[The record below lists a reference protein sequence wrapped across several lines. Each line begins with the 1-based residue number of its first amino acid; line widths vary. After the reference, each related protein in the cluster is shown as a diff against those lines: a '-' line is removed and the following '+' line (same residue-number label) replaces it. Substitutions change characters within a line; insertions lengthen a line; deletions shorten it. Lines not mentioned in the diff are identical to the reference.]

1 MTQAAPRR
9 SVGWWPCLLAVAALL
24 LGGCDTA
31 TGYVGTLLELD
42 RAGIHNPS
50 ISSSGDEVAL
60 AYDSTVPSE
69 ELTGEED
76 RAAEVI
82 WRHLPLRFSTLEVDP
97 RRDEPR
103 TYSREE
109 LEGRFGPRPARLDKG
124 QGDIEA
130 DLRNTWRN
138 VLRAF
143 AIGLVVLLA
152 LVALVIVLVVRAVR
166 RRPSAGPPAGWP
178 AGAGGPQPG
187 WPPQPGQ
194 APSGQAPSGQPW
206 GAQGSWQAPAPY
218 PPQAQWQPGAGQPGA
233 APPPSQPAWQPGT
246 GQPAWQPPPGQQP
259 WPAPQP
265 PPNPAPAPS
274 HQEPGGPDQAGEGG
288 RQDRGDDEEATMQI
302 PRVRPPDD
310 AGPEDETR
318 QLGDQERG
326 GPTPPP

>member
-9 SVGWWPCLLAVAALL
+9 SGRWWPWLVAVAALL
-24 LGGCDTA
+24 LAGCDTA
-31 TGYVGTLLELD
+31 SGYVGTLLELD
-42 RAGIHNPS
+42 QAGIHNPS
-50 ISSSGDEVAL
+50 IDSSGDQVTL
-60 AYDSTVPSE
+60 AYDSTASAD

-103 TYSREE
+103 SYSREE
-109 LEGRFGPRPARLDKG
+109 LQGRFGPRPARLDKG

-138 VLRAF
+138 VLRAV
-143 AIGLVVLLA
+143 AIGLVLLLG

-166 RRPSAGPPAGWP
+166 RRPPAAPPTGW
-178 AGAGGPQPG
+178 GAPSGGPQPP
-187 WPPQPGQ
+187 WPQQPGY
-194 APSGQAPSGQPW
+194 PPGQPW
-206 GAQGSWQAPAPY
+206 GAPGQGSWQAPAPY
-218 PPQAQWQPGAGQPGA
+218 PPPQAPWQPGAGQPGTT
-233 APPPSQPAWQPGT
+233 PPPSQPPWQPGT

-265 PPNPAPAPS
+265 PASPT
-274 HQEPGGPDQAGEGG
+274 HQETRRLDQAGEGG
-288 RQDRGDDEEATMQI
+288 RRDQDDEATMQI

-310 AGPEDETR
+310 AGTGSEDETR
-318 QLGDQERG
+318 QLGDQGPG